1 MIVIID
7 NYDSFTYNIVQHL
20 GELGAETCVFR
31 NDRTTPEAIEALHPS
46 HIVISPGPGTPERDA
61 GIANDVIRRFHGR
74 VPILGV
80 CLGHQCIA
88 HVFGAQVGRA
98 ERLMHGKTSRILHQG
113 GTLFQGIPSPF
124 EATRYHSLI
133 VHEPLPEVLEVMA
146 RTPEG
151 EIMAIRHREAPT
163 WGVQFHP
170 ESILTPYGKRLLG
183 NFIALGMAP
192 VTTSP
197 GEEMTL
203 PLAIERALQREHLS
217 AEEAE
222 QVMMRIMSGEAT
234 PAQIGAYLA
243 ALRAK
248 GETVAEIVG
257 FARAMRRQATAVR
270 PSRHPLVDTCG
281 TGGDGAHTFNLST
294 AAGLVVAGAGVAVAK
309 HGNRSV
315 SSRCGSADV
324 LQALGV
330 RLDLSP
336 EQIAQCIDEVGFGFL
351 FAPALHPAMKHAIGP
366 RREMGVR
373 TVFNILGP
381 LTNPAGASVQ
391 IVGTYDRALV
401 EPLARVLQGLGS
413 EAAYVV
419 HNSAGLDEFST
430 TGVNYVAALRQGH
443 VFLETVDATAYG
455 LPQATL
461 EDLRGGDS
469 AENARLLRDVLRGG
483 RSPRRDAVLL
493 NAGMALLAAGVASDL
508 HEGLERAREALDS
521 GHALDVLERLIAF
534 TQAATAQKEVA

>member
-1 MIVIID
+1 MIVVID

-20 GELGAETCVFR
+20 GELGAETRVFR
-31 NDRTTPEAIEALHPS
+31 NDQTTPEAIEALHPS

-61 GIANDVIRRFHGR
+61 GIANEVIRRFHGR

-88 HVFGAQVGRA
+88 YVFGARVGRA

-113 GTLFQGIPSPF
+113 GALFQGIPSPF

-133 VHEPLPEVLEVMA
+133 VREPLPEGLEVMA
-146 RTPEG
+146 RTIEG
-151 EIMAIRHREAPT
+151 EVMAIRHREAPT

-170 ESILTPYGKRLLG
+170 ESILTSYGKRLLK
-183 NFIALGMAP
+183 NLITLAEMQNEPAKAP
-192 VTTSP
+192 
-197 GEEMTL
+197 EITL
-203 PLAIERALQREHLS
+203 PMAIERALQREHLS

-222 QVMMRIMSGEAT
+222 QVMGRMMAGEAT

-248 GETVAEIVG
+248 GETVEEIVG
-257 FARAMRRQATAVR
+257 FARAMRRQATPVR
-270 PSRHPLVDTCG
+270 PHRYPLVDTCG

-294 AAGLVVAGAGVAVAK
+294 VAGLVVAGAGVAVAK

-330 RLDLSP
+330 RLDLTP
-336 EQIAQCIDEVGFGFL
+336 DQIAQCIDEVGFGFL
-351 FAPALHPAMKHAIGP
+351 FAPALHPAMKYAIGP

-373 TVFNILGP
+373 TVFNLLGP

-391 IVGTYDRALV
+391 IMGTYDRAWV
-401 EPLARVLQGLGS
+401 EPLARVLQGLGA

-430 TGVNYVAALRQGH
+430 TGVNYVAALHRGRVVLD
-443 VFLETVDATAYG
+443 VFDAAEHG
-455 LPQATL
+455 LPRA
-461 EDLRGGDS
+461 EVEALRGGDG
-469 AENARLLRDVLRGG
+469 AENARLTRQVLAGE

-493 NAGMALLAAGVASDL
+493 NAAMALVAVGTAADPR
-508 HEGLERAREALDS
+508 EGIERAAEAIDS
-521 GHALDVLERLIAF
+521 GRALAVLERLVAF
-534 TQAATAQKEVA
+534 TQGVAAQKEVA